1 VKIFAAGVAV
11 AMLMVSPLHA
21 QLQTSEGPSHSRAYP
36 EQKGQLRATY
46 LGPDGSAWNSGH
58 PRSNADSNEDPM
70 RQRLCS
76 TAPGFCPDYHGGNG
90 G

>member
-1 VKIFAAGVAV
+1 VKMIAARVAV

-21 QLQTSEGPSHSRAYP
+21 QLQTSEGPPHSRAYP
-36 EQKGQLRATY
+36 EQKRQLRAAY
-46 LGPDGSAWNSGH
+46 LGVDGSAWNSSQS
-58 PRSNADSNEDPM
+58 RSNADSNADSM
-70 RQRLCS
+70 KQRLCS

>member
-1 VKIFAAGVAV
+1 MKMIAARVAV

-21 QLQTSEGPSHSRAYP
+21 QLQTSEGSPHSRAYP
-36 EQKGQLRATY
+36 EQKRQLRAAY
-46 LGPDGSAWNSGH
+46 LGVDGSAWNSSQS
-58 PRSNADSNEDPM
+58 RSNVDSM
-70 RQRLCS
+70 KQRLCS